1 MVVTRKYEISAKMYE
16 GMHDIGGMQQIISR
30 GLGNSVLPVRI
41 NNYPE
46 LVVVK
51 VH

>member
-1 MVVTRKYEISAKMYE
+1 MNDM
-16 GMHDIGGMQQIISR
+16 DGMQLVISR

-51 VH
+51 VR